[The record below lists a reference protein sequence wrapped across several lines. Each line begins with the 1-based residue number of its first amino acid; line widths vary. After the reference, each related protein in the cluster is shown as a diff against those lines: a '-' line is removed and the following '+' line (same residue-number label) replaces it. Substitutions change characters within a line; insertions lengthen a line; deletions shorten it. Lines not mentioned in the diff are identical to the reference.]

1 MVGKVVW
8 KLERSRSFRPSDGF
22 GVVAA
27 VGMVLAILAIFACGA
42 VAAELANLAWGPL
55 SLTVYTIV
63 TFGMGAVFVFLAI
76 QIAARLEKGRGRAQ
90 GKAISGTCF

>member
-8 KLERSRSFRPSDGF
+8 KLERSRSFRPSGGF